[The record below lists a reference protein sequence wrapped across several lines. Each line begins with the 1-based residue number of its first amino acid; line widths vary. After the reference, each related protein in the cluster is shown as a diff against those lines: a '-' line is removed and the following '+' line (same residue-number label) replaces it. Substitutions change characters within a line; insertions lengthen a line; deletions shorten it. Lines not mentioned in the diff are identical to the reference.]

1 MLSFRLLRHAV
12 LMLFHDPRATLRV
25 AWPLLAAMAATTLLP
40 SITTPHA
47 SGAMME
53 PIGMSPTMLLILAVG
68 NAAIFLAT
76 AVAWHRHV
84 LRGEPPRILARAR
97 LRQMLAYAGTGIV
110 IALIIMVPM
119 LLGMAI
125 MSLTMGGMGMGRAIF
140 AMASMASMIVLMVL
154 FMAVGL
160 RLLTALPGAALREP
174 APIRRAWRA
183 TGGQWG
189 CFLSLAVMIF
199 VLQSLPSL
207 VPAAIASATHS
218 LLLAGIVAV
227 LMSWAW
233 AMAGLSLA
241 TTLWGH
247 IVEGRDLR

>member
-12 LMLFHDPRATLRV
+12 LMLFHDPRATLNV
-25 AWPLLAAMAATTLLP
+25 AWPLLAAMALTTLL
-40 SITTPHA
+40 SVIATPHVP
-47 SGAMME
+47 GAMMG
-53 PIGMSPTMLLILAVG
+53 PMGMSPAIVLILAAG
-68 NAAIFLAT
+68 NTAIFLAT

-84 LRGEPPRILARAR
+84 LRGDAPRIVAPGR
-97 LRQMLAYAGTGIV
+97 LRQMLTYAGTGIV
-110 IALIIMVPM
+110 IALIIMVPVF
-119 LLGMAI
+119 LGMAI
-125 MSLTMGGMGMGRAIF
+125 MSLTMGGMGMGMGRAVF
-140 AMASMASMIVLMVL
+140 AMATMIVLMVL
-154 FMAVGL
+154 FMALGL

-183 TGGQWG
+183 TGGQWR

-207 VPAAIASATHS
+207 VPAAIASVTYSA
-218 LLLAGIVAV
+218 LLAGIVAV

-233 AMAGLSLA
+233 ALAGLSLA

-247 IVEGRDLR
+247 MVEGRDLR